1 MRMRSTVIAALLA
14 SGLEARLGP
23 GETVLVG
30 ESKQTN
36 WRHQRPPE
44 VTRVPMR
51 VDPPRPEQGSREKQR
66 RLRQLKK
73 QEQKA

>member
-1 MRMRSTVIAALLA
+1 MRSTVIAALLA
-14 SGLEARLGP
+14 S
-23 GETVLVG
+23 VLVG

-73 QEQKA
+73 KEQKA

>member
-1 MRMRSTVIAALLA
+1 MRSTVIAALLA
-14 SGLEARLGP
+14 SGLKPEL
-23 GETVLVG
+23 LVG